1 MKPPLLKSLWSYI
14 ADVHIESMS
23 SDYNAELH
31 VLLSKGRYQLCTPN
45 AIYSYGDKYDN
56 FTETFNQL
64 RLDDS
69 IKDVLI
75 LGFGLGSIPFMLE
88 KKYGKRYSYT
98 GIEID
103 DTVIYLASKY
113 VLDDLKSE
121 VQMINADAWNFVQL
135 TEYRYD
141 MICVDIF
148 IDDKIPK
155 IFLTTDFLE
164 IIKYNLTENGI
175 LLFNHLGM
183 RQQDADAAMKYHD
196 EIFNKEF
203 PESIALKVV
212 DNYMMLNNRKHLK

>member
-14 ADVHIESMS
+14 TDVHIESMS
-23 SDYNAELH
+23 SDYNEELH

-64 RLDDS
+64 QLDDS

-75 LGFGLGSIPFMLE
+75 LGFGLGSIPYMLE

-98 GIEID
+98 GVEID

-155 IFLTTDFLE
+155 IFLTSDFLE
-164 IIKYNLTENGI
+164 IIQSNLTENGI

-183 RQQDADAAMKYHD
+183 RQQDADAAMQYHD
-196 EIFNKEF
+196 EIFNKQF
-203 PESIALKVV
+203 PNSVALKVV
-212 DNYMMLNNRKHLK
+212 DNYMMLNNRNHLK

>member
-14 ADVHIESMS
+14 TDVHIESMS
-23 SDYNAELH
+23 SDYNEELH

-64 RLDDS
+64 QLDDS

-75 LGFGLGSIPFMLE
+75 LGFGLGSIPYMLE

-98 GIEID
+98 GVEID

-121 VQMINADAWNFVQL
+121 VQLINADAWNFVQL

-155 IFLTTDFLE
+155 IFLTSDFLE
-164 IIKYNLTENGI
+164 IIQSNLTENGI

-183 RQQDADAAMKYHD
+183 RQQDADAAMQYHD
-196 EIFNKEF
+196 EIFNKQF
-203 PESIALKVV
+203 PNSVALKVV
-212 DNYMMLNNRKHLK
+212 DNYMMLNNRNHLK

>member
-14 ADVHIESMS
+14 TDVHIESMS
-23 SDYNAELH
+23 SDYNEELH

-64 RLDDS
+64 QLDDS

-75 LGFGLGSIPFMLE
+75 LGFGLGSIPYMLE

-98 GIEID
+98 GVEID

-155 IFLTTDFLE
+155 IFLTTEFLE
-164 IIKYNLTENGI
+164 IIQSNLTENGI

-183 RQQDADAAMKYHD
+183 RQQDADAAMQYHD
-196 EIFNKEF
+196 EIFNKQF
-203 PESIALKVV
+203 PNSVALKVV
-212 DNYMMLNNRKHLK
+212 DNYMMLNNRNHLK